1 MFDNLSNRLDGIVKR
16 LRGKGRLTEADV
28 DEVMKEIRSALLEA
42 DVNVTVVRSV
52 CNRIREHAIGAT
64 RSQALDPGQQVV
76 KAVNDEL
83 TRILGGETLP
93 IKFATKPPTVIL
105 MAGLQGS
112 GKTTATG
119 KLALWFKSQGRQP
132 LLVGADLQ
140 RPAAV
145 EQLRTLGAQV
155 NVPVYSDPEDPVLTA
170 FQGVEEAKR
179 LGRDVVIVDTAGRL
193 AIDAEMMEQVRLIS
207 GAVSPHYTF
216 LVIDAMTGQ
225 DAVQTADAFHRTLQ
239 IDGVILSKLDGDA
252 RGGAALSVK
261 EVIGRPIAF
270 ASTGEKLEAFEQFHP
285 DRMAGRILG
294 MGDML
299 TLIEQAEKAF
309 EADRAEQAA
318 ARMMEGEFTLDD
330 FLEQMQALKKMGP
343 LSGILGMMPG
353 MPKEVKNAKIG
364 DDDLKPIEAI
374 IHSMTA
380 EERARPQIISG
391 SRRARIAK
399 GSGREPGEVSRL
411 VKQFG
416 DMQKMM
422 KRMGMGGGK
431 KGKRGGIPGLGGL
444 GGMRGMPD
452 MSEIEQMMG
461 QGGPGG
467 PGGRGLPGLPR

>member
-76 KAVNDEL
+76 KAVHDEL
-83 TRILGGETLP
+83 VRILGGETLRVQY
-93 IKFATKPPTVIL
+93 ASKPPTVIL

-119 KLALWFKSQGRQP
+119 KLALWFKSQGRNP

-145 EQLRTLGAQV
+145 EQLRTLGRQV
-155 NVPVYSDPEDPVLTA
+155 DVPVYSDPDDPVLTA

-193 AIDAEMMEQVRLIS
+193 SIDAEMMEQVRLIS

-225 DAVQTADAFHRTLQ
+225 DAVQTAEAFHRTLQ
-239 IDGVILSKLDGDA
+239 ISGVILSKLDGDA
-252 RGGAALSVK
+252 RGGSALSVK

-270 ASTGEKLEAFEQFHP
+270 ASTGEKLDAFEQFHP

-309 EADRAEQAA
+309 EKDQAERAA
-318 ARMMEGEFTLDD
+318 ARLMDGEFTLDD
-330 FLEQMQALKKMGP
+330 FLEQMQAIKKMGSIGS
-343 LSGILGMMPG
+343 LLGMMPG
-353 MPKEVKNAKIG
+353 MPKELKNAKSS

-374 IHSMTA
+374 IHSMTP
-380 EERARPQIISG
+380 EERARPQLING

-399 GSGREPGEVSRL
+399 GSGREPGEVTRL

-416 DMQKMM
+416 EMQKMM
-422 KRMGMGGGK
+422 KKMGMAGK
-431 KGKRGGIPGLGGL
+431 KGGKRGGFGLPGMGNIAALRGG
-444 GGMRGMPD
+444 GMPD
-452 MSEIEQMMG
+452 MAELEQMMG
-461 QGGPGG
+461 GAKP
-467 PGGRGLPGLPR
+467 PP